1 MAVERKNITFDVDG
15 DLADRV
21 KALSD
26 AGWTVEAGKKPR
38 ITYELV
44 RVVEDK
50 PPTMGMGKLQ
60 VDDSK
65 IIVLRAGE
73 KLPEGQP

>member
-1 MAVERKNITFDVDG
+1 MAVERKNITFDVDSE
-15 DLADRV
+15 LPNRV
-21 KALSD
+21 QALSD
-26 AGWTVEAGKKPR
+26 AGWTVEVGKKPR

-44 RVVEDK
+44 RITEDK
-50 PPTMGMGKLQ
+50 PPTMGQGKLT

-73 KLPEGQP
+73 KLPEGSS

>member
-1 MAVERKNITFDVDG
+1 MALERKNVTFDVDG
-15 DLADRV
+15 ELADKV

-26 AGWTVEAGKKPR
+26 EGWAVEAGKKPR

-44 RVVEDK
+44 RVIEDK
-50 PPTMGMGKLQ
+50 PPTMGVGKLT

-73 KLPEGQP
+73 KLPGDAS